1 MAFLWF
7 GRKKEEAADF
17 SKDLG
22 VDLGQ
27 DFGQGFDQGYPPQQR
42 DELGLPPSYGQNASA
57 PEAFSP
63 YPQQSMGQSFQSM
76 PSSTT
81 QRQFGSSQ
89 PYQQPTGSNRDI
101 DLLASKLDAIKATLD
116 AIDQRLKTVER
127 LMQSDEGYKFKKGW

>member
-7 GRKKEEAADF
+7 GRKKKEEF
-17 SKDLG
+17 DLG
-22 VDLGQ
+22 PELGSEAG
-27 DFGQGFDQGYPPQQR
+27 FGRFDQPQYGQPPT
-42 DELGLPPSYGQNASA
+42 DELGLPTNYGQNSAA
-57 PEAFSP
+57 PETFSP
-63 YPQQSMGQSFQSM
+63 YPQQSTGQSFPSM

-89 PYQQPTGSNRDI
+89 PYQQQPTGTNRDI

-127 LMQSDEGYKFKKGW
+127 LMQGDEGYKFKKGW

>member
-7 GRKKEEAADF
+7 GKKKEEELDLG
-17 SKDLG
+17 KDL
-22 VDLGQ
+22 DL
-27 DFGQGFDQGYPPQQR
+27 GQGFDQGYPPQQR
-42 DELGLPPSYGQNASA
+42 DELGLPPSYGQDNSA

-63 YPQQSMGQSFQSM
+63 YPQQSMGQSFPSM

-89 PYQQPTGSNRDI
+89 PYQQPTGSSRDI

-127 LMQSDEGYKFKKGW
+127 LMQSDEGYKFRKGW